1 MFEARGIKRRVAAVV
16 AGFLSL
22 PLLVEGTDLV
32 ALVPGMLAAR
42 AQRGADI
49 AVLGFAEGAEASLVE
64 AMYWHPSQAE
74 DPAGIWLRS
83 VVQRSCAR
91 LHELFPVDLHP
102 LAIHGADSP

>member
-1 MFEARGIKRRVAAVV
+1 MV

-32 ALVPGMLAAR
+32 AMVPAMLAAR
-42 AQRGADI
+42 AQRGANI
-49 AVLGFAEGAEASLVE
+49 AVLRFADGAEASLVE

-74 DPAGIWLRS
+74 DPASVWLRS

-91 LHELFPVDLHP
+91 LQEHFPVTAHP
-102 LAIHGADSP
+102 VAIHPSDTP

>member
-1 MFEARGIKRRVAAVV
+1 MARAKLGWLAAVV

-32 ALVPGMLAAR
+32 AMVPRMLAAR

-49 AVLGFAEGAEASLVE
+49 VVLEFAEGAEASLVE

-74 DPAGIWLRS
+74 DPASVWLRS
-83 VVQRSCAR
+83 VVQRACSR
-91 LHELFPVDLHP
+91 LHELFSVTAHPVT
-102 LAIHGADSP
+102 IHAADTT